1 MKPYNYFDD
10 EEEQPQPSAQVR
22 LAQLVAALQVNGAKL
37 RRTVHRDEEI
47 VEELRDYPN
56 LRRAALKWL
65 AVALFV
71 LAVVIAIISFAVSLH
86 NQSKWNE
93 RFCDQAGQVC
103 TDYIAKYGACRWESM
118 DERYGKKMARMTGV
132 SYLRRMD
139 FNGDGRD
146 ELLICYLEK
155 GLYFFDIWGF
165 DGKNLSKFYSANACY
180 ATGDGKLGSW
190 VVLYHTGRRYQ
201 VGVCD
206 PQKPT
211 EVTLYAMRGKKFKKA
226 GSCQYNVDTGVFS
239 QNDKPNTE
247 DFERLQLS
255 CIRETRAE
263 VLVDTV
269 TAAMEEFNTKTPAAI
284 LRNPNNKEAA
294 FGDWLKVRDKIE
306 ELHLNV

>member
-37 RRTVHRDEEI
+37 RRTVRRDEEI

-155 GLYFFDIWGF
+155 GLYFLIFGALTARTSASSTPRTPAMPPAMASWAAGWYCTTPGAATRWG
-165 DGKNLSKFYSANACY
+165 C
-180 ATGDGKLGSW
+180 
-190 VVLYHTGRRYQ
+190 
-201 VGVCD
+201 
-206 PQKPT
+206 
-211 EVTLYAMRGKKFKKA
+211 AMRK
-226 GSCQYNVDTGVFS
+226 
-239 QNDKPNTE
+239 
-247 DFERLQLS
+247 
-255 CIRETRAE
+255 
-263 VLVDTV
+263 
-269 TAAMEEFNTKTPAAI
+269 
-284 LRNPNNKEAA
+284 NPRK
-294 FGDWLKVRDKIE
+294 
-306 ELHLNV
+306 

>member
-37 RRTVHRDEEI
+37 RRDEEI

-155 GLYFFDIWGF
+155 GLYFFDIW
-165 DGKNLSKFYSANACY
+165 
-180 ATGDGKLGSW
+180 
-190 VVLYHTGRRYQ
+190 VI
-201 VGVCD
+201 
-206 PQKPT
+206 P
-211 EVTLYAMRGKKFKKA
+211 
-226 GSCQYNVDTGVFS
+226 
-239 QNDKPNTE
+239 
-247 DFERLQLS
+247 
-255 CIRETRAE
+255 
-263 VLVDTV
+263 
-269 TAAMEEFNTKTPAAI
+269 
-284 LRNPNNKEAA
+284 PNNNS
-294 FGDWLKVRDKIE
+294 FLNLFC
-306 ELHLNV
+306 ELFE

>member
-10 EEEQPQPSAQVR
+10 EEEQLQPSAQVR

-37 RRTVHRDEEI
+37 RRTVRRDEEI

-155 GLYFFDIWGF
+155 A
-165 DGKNLSKFYSANACY
+165 KTSASS
-180 ATGDGKLGSW
+180 T
-190 VVLYHTGRRYQ
+190 
-201 VGVCD
+201 
-206 PQKPT
+206 PP
-211 EVTLYAMRGKKFKKA
+211 
-226 GSCQYNVDTGVFS
+226 
-239 QNDKPNTE
+239 
-247 DFERLQLS
+247 
-255 CIRETRAE
+255 
-263 VLVDTV
+263 
-269 TAAMEEFNTKTPAAI
+269 TPAMLPAMASW
-284 LRNPNNKEAA
+284 AA
-294 FGDWLKVRDKIE
+294 GWYCITPGAATRWGCATRKSPRK
-306 ELHLNV
+306 

>member
-10 EEEQPQPSAQVR
+10 EEEQSQPSAQVR
-22 LAQLVAALQVNGAKL
+22 LAQLVAAFQVNGAKL
-37 RRTVHRDEEI
+37 RRTVRRDEEI

-71 LAVVIAIISFAVSLH
+71 LAVLIAIISFAVSLH

-146 ELLICYLEK
+146 ELLI
-155 GLYFFDIWGF
+155 
-165 DGKNLSKFYSANACY
+165 
-180 ATGDGKLGSW
+180 
-190 VVLYHTGRRYQ
+190 
-201 VGVCD
+201 
-206 PQKPT
+206 
-211 EVTLYAMRGKKFKKA
+211 
-226 GSCQYNVDTGVFS
+226 
-239 QNDKPNTE
+239 
-247 DFERLQLS
+247 
-255 CIRETRAE
+255 
-263 VLVDTV
+263 
-269 TAAMEEFNTKTPAAI
+269 
-284 LRNPNNKEAA
+284 
-294 FGDWLKVRDKIE
+294 
-306 ELHLNV
+306 